1 MKDVSE
7 NGVEVWGAL
16 QHTFTPVAAYSFL
29 TFNLLCAP
37 CFAAIGAIRREM
49 GDLKWTLGAIGYQCG
64 LAYMVSFVI
73 YQLGHV
79 LFEKGTL
86 TLGTFL
92 AMGVVLAG
100 FYFLIRKPKPGK
112 ESVQAI
118 TSLERG

>member
-1 MKDVSE
+1 
-7 NGVEVWGAL
+7 
-16 QHTFTPVAAYSFL
+16 
-29 TFNLLCAP
+29 
-37 CFAAIGAIRREM
+37 
-49 GDLKWTLGAIGYQCG
+49 
-64 LAYMVSFVI
+64 
-73 YQLGHV
+73 V
-79 LFEKGTL
+79 LVEKGTL